1 MADNKNL
8 RTNDQIRVREVR
20 LIDDAG
26 EQKGVLPTVEAL
38 RMARELGLDLVEIAP
53 QSNPPVCKILDYG
66 KFKFEQ
72 EKKFKDN
79 RKHQKIVKIKEVRM
93 QPKIDDHDLDFKSKH
108 VRTFLLEGNKVK
120 VTIRF
125 RGRELAHTEIGE
137 EVLKSVLTRIEGLYA
152 MESPPRMEGRFMSMM
167 LNPKAPAV
175 KKPEPPRPPQAEAA
189 PETTS

>member
-20 LIDDAG
+20 LIDEAG
-26 EQKGVLPTVEAL
+26 EQKGVLPTAEAL

-66 KFKFEQ
+66 KYKFEQ
-72 EKKFKDN
+72 EKKLKDN
-79 RKHQKIVKIKEVRM
+79 RKNQKVVKIKEVRM

-108 VRTFLLEGNKVK
+108 VKGFLLEGNKVK

-137 EVLKSVLTRIEGLYA
+137 EVLKSVLAKIEGLYT

-167 LNPKAPAV
+167 LIPKVPV
-175 KKPEPPRPPQAEAA
+175 TKKPEAPRPQADAA
-189 PETTS
+189 PDTIA

>member
-8 RTNDQIRVREVR
+8 RTNEQIRVREVR

-26 EQKGVLPTVEAL
+26 EQKGVLAIADAL
-38 RMARELGLDLVEIAP
+38 KMAKDLGLDLVEIAP

-72 EKKFKDN
+72 EKKLKDN

-93 QPKIDDHDLDFKSKH
+93 QPKIADHDLDFKSRH
-108 VRTFLLEGNKVK
+108 VRGFLLEGNKVK

-137 EVLKSVLTRIEGLYA
+137 EVLKSVLVKIEGLYG

-167 LNPKAPAV
+167 LVPKAPV
-175 KKPEPPRPPQAEAA
+175 IKKPEPARPATETA
-189 PETTS
+189 PETTA

>member
-1 MADNKNL
+1 LADNKNL
-8 RTNDQIRVREVR
+8 RTNEQIRVREVR

-26 EQKGVLPTVEAL
+26 EQKGVLPTAEAL
-38 RMARELGLDLVEIAP
+38 RMAKELGLDLVEIAP

-72 EKKFKDN
+72 EKKLKDN

-137 EVLKSVLTRIEGLYA
+137 EVLKSVLTKIEGIYA

-167 LNPKAPAV
+167 LIPKAPAI
-175 KKPEPPRPPQAEAA
+175 KKPEPQRPQPDAA
-189 PETTS
+189 PDTKA